1 MYLVDL
7 LFERCVCPVLFLTPF
22 SSLPKFKTEVVKGS
36 QERGDETSSP
46 EDDVEISLLGGYL
59 FGGRLGT
66 N

>member
-1 MYLVDL
+1 VSGIV
-7 LFERCVCPVLFLTPF
+7 FNPP

-36 QERGDETSSP
+36 QEWGDETSSP